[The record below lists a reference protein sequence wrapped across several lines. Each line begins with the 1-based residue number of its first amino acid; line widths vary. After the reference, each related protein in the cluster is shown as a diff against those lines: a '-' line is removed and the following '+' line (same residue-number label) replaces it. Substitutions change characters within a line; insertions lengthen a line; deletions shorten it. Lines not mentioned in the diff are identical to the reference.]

1 LNNISYNYTMM
12 NITYGISE
20 EAGCRSHMED
30 AHAIYQDADR
40 RFFAAEIYDG
50 HGGREAAKIASS
62 MLTPYFMNAWAK
74 EFEKP
79 FKDQRSECQLLR
91 EAYLSVDAHLVERD
105 NRSGT
110 TAANLYII
118 GDRFLAA
125 NVGDTRVVIGTKKG
139 FSFLTKDH
147 KPDLPEEKARIERL
161 GGRVLSYG
169 APRVE
174 GVLAMSRALGDTG
187 LKPYVSSEPRI
198 VEGYLGKENDYAIL
212 ACDGVWDVLAADVL
226 MQIVHTTIDPRKA
239 SKEISTKALDR
250 GSTDNITVI
259 VIDLRE
265 YTKELKRKH
274 VEITG
279 IVDYGV

>member
-1 LNNISYNYTMM
+1 MM

-20 EAGCRSHMED
+20 KIGCRSLMED
-30 AHAIYQDADR
+30 VHAIYQDADR
-40 RFFAAEIYDG
+40 KFFAAEIYDG
-50 HGGREAAKIASS
+50 HGGREAAEITSR
-62 MLTPYFMNAWAK
+62 MLTPYFMHAWAM

-79 FKDQRSECQLLR
+79 LLKDRRGECELMR
-91 EAYLSVDAHLVERD
+91 EAYLSVDAHLIERGIK
-105 NRSGT
+105 SGT
-110 TAANLYII
+110 TAANLYFI

-125 NVGDTRVVIGTKKG
+125 NAGDTRVIIGTRKG

-147 KPDLPEEKARIERL
+147 KPDLPEERVRIESL

-198 VEGYLGKENDYAIL
+198 VEGYPGKENDYAVL
-212 ACDGVWDVLAADVL
+212 ACDGVWDVLAPDDV
-226 MQIVHTTIDPRKA
+226 IKTVRTVTDPWRA
-239 SKEISTKALDR
+239 SEEISKKALNC

-259 VIDLRE
+259 VLDLRE
-265 YTKELKRKH
+265 YVKGLKRKH
-274 VEITG
+274 METTG
-279 IVDYGV
+279 VVDYGV